1 MNTNK
6 LTIVSP
12 YNNEHMELLDN
23 FERDNNLPTDATTA
37 LLATRGQFTEEEYK
51 EYLSKDNEI
60 SLTIFTGQKQITDAC
75 IIHASKDIKT
85 CNIYF
90 APLSQKKKRP
100 IIDLAADYALN
111 VLGMEEVFVSIKTT
125 EKSLIDSLEQSFE
138 NLGEED
144 GYVTY
149 LKEKESQAVS
159 SNFTHLH

>member
-1 MNTNK
+1 MLYN
-6 LTIVSP
+6 LTTKQ
-12 YNNEHMELLDN
+12 
-23 FERDNNLPTDATTA
+23 ERQLTFGQGFADIEGKYLPNGNIIFSS
-37 LLATRGQFTEEEYK
+37 TRGQQTEDEYK
-51 EYLSKDNEI
+51 EHLAKDNEI
-60 SLTIFTGQKQITDAC
+60 SLTLFTGQKSITDAC
-75 IIHASKDIKT
+75 IIYASKDIKT

-100 IIDLAADYALN
+100 IIDLAAEYALN
-111 VLGMEEVFVSIKTT
+111 VLGMEEVFVSIKAT
-125 EKSLIDSLEQSFE
+125 EKTLIDSLEQSFE

>member
-6 LTIVSP
+6 LTVVSP
-12 YNNEHMELLDN
+12 YNNQHMELLDN
-23 FERDNNLPTDATTA
+23 FERDNNLSADATTA
-37 LLATRGQFTEEEYK
+37 LLTTRGQKTEEEYK
-51 EYLSKDNEI
+51 EHLAKDNEI
-60 SLTIFTGQKQITDAC
+60 SLTLFTGQKSITDAC
-75 IIHASKDIKT
+75 IIHVSKDIKT

-111 VLGMEEVFVSIKTT
+111 ILGMEEVFVSIKST
-125 EKSLIDSLEQSFE
+125 ERTLVDSLEQSFE

-144 GYVTY
+144 GYITY

-159 SNFTHLH
+159 SNFTYLH